1 MGRDRR
7 RAGESRLP
15 ACAEGVSME
24 AYIGLKHLHMTLVA
38 ISGLFFI
45 VRGVWLLQGSLT
57 LQAKWVRISPHVID
71 TFLLLSGIAMLV
83 VSQAFPPFVHAKLA
97 LLLVYIGLG
106 VMAFRKAKGRARQ
119 VGFLLA
125 AVLVF
130 LFMISIAITKQPLGI
145 LAG

>member
-1 MGRDRR
+1 
-7 RAGESRLP
+7 
-15 ACAEGVSME
+15 ME

>member
-15 ACAEGVSME
+15 ACTEGVSMDV
-24 AYIGLKHLHMTLVA
+24 YIGLKHLHMTLVA
-38 ISGLFFI
+38 ISGLFFM
-45 VRGVWLLQGSLT
+45 VRGGWLLQGNAI

-83 VSQAFPPFVHAKLA
+83 VSQAFPPFVHVKLL

-106 VMAFRKAKGRARQ
+106 VMAFRKAKSGIQKA
-119 VGFLLA
+119 GFLLA
-125 AVLVF
+125 AMLVF
-130 LFMISIAITKQPLGI
+130 LFMVSIAITKQPLGI

>member
-1 MGRDRR
+1 
-7 RAGESRLP
+7 
-15 ACAEGVSME
+15 
-24 AYIGLKHLHMTLVA
+24 
-38 ISGLFFI
+38 
-45 VRGVWLLQGSLT
+45 
-57 LQAKWVRISPHVID
+57 VRISPHVID

-106 VMAFRKAKGRARQ
+106 VMAFRKAKGRDSRQ

-130 LFMISIAITKQPLGI
+130 LFMVSIAITKQPLGI